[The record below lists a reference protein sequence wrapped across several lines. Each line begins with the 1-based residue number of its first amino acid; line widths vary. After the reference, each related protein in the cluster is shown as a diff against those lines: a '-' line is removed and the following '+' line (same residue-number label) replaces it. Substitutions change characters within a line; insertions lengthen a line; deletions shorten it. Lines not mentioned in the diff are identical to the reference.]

1 MISPAQIRM
10 ARAGLGISV
19 KVLAERSGVAD
30 STIHRFEAGRGGMQ
44 TGTLER
50 LQTAL
55 EAAGAIFMSADA
67 SGGPGVRLKA

>member
-55 EAAGAIFMSADA
+55 EAAGAIFTSADA